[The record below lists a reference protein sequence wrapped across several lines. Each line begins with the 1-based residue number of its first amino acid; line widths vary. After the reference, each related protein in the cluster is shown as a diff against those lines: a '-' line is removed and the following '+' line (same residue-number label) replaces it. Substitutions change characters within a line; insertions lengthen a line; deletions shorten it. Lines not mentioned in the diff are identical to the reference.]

1 MRTMKIIH
9 GSRVGAGGR
18 IALCTNAV
26 VFDPERRHILLTRR
40 ADNGQWCLP
49 GGHVDPGETVA
60 ESCAREVLEET
71 GLRVKVGRLVGV
83 YSSPDRAVDYGDG
96 RLHQI
101 VALSF
106 EAEVE
111 DGALTTSSETTAS
124 GFYSLVEIDRMDLM
138 EHHRERIA
146 DALAANPAAFIR

>member
-1 MRTMKIIH
+1 MKIVH
-9 GSRVGAGGR
+9 GPRVGAGGR

-26 VFDPERRHILLTRR
+26 VFDQKRRKVLLTRR

-71 GLRVKVGRLVGV
+71 GLRVRVGRIIGV
-83 YSSPDRAVDYGDG
+83 YSSPDRVVDYGDG
-96 RLHQI
+96 NRYQI
-101 VALSF
+101 VSLSF
-106 EAEVE
+106 EAEVKS
-111 DGALTTSSETTAS
+111 GTLATSPETTAS
-124 GFYSLVEIDRMDLM
+124 GFYPLEEIEGMDLM

-146 DALAANPAAFIR
+146 DALAATPPAFIR

>member
-1 MRTMKIIH
+1 MRVIH
-9 GSRVGAGGR
+9 GPRVGARGR

-26 VFDPERRHILLTRR
+26 VFDAERHKILLTRR
-40 ADNGQWCLP
+40 ADNGRWCLP

-60 ESCAREVLEET
+60 ESCAREVREET
-71 GLRVKVGRLVGV
+71 GLRVRVKRLVGV

-96 RLHQI
+96 KLIQI

-111 DGALTTSSETTAS
+111 GGELATSHETTAC
-124 GFYSLVEIDRMDLM
+124 GFYPLEEVARMDLM
-138 EHHRERIA
+138 EHHGERII
-146 DALAANPAAFIR
+146 DALAVQSAARVC